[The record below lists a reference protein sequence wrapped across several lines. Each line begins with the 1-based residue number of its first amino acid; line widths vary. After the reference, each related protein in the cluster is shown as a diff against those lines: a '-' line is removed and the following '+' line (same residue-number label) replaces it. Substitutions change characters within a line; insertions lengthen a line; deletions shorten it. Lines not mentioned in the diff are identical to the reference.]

1 MSGQSSSGE
10 PSDGG
15 QNLVCGFGPSKG
27 LRLLVVDFDEL
38 PDGVFKLFD
47 AAMRTTFDLPLG
59 EQCEPTLDLVEP
71 GGVRGSEV
79 QMVAWALYQP
89 AANQRRQVEESHSSA
104 SDRHLV
110 HLQPPL
116 ESPRAMI

>member
-59 EQCEPTLDLVEP
+59 EQCDPPLDLVER

-89 AANQRRQVEESHSSA
+89 AANQRRFVGAVVIQY
-104 SDRHLV
+104 
-110 HLQPPL
+110 
-116 ESPRAMI
+116 